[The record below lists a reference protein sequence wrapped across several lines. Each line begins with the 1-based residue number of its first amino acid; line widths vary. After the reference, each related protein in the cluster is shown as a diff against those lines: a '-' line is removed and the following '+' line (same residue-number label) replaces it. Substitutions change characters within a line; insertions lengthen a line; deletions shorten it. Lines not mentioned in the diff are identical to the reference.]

1 MRVFWS
7 AAGTSSRAMNQVAG
21 PSWSWHDPRVPSLEP
36 EIREYYEQGR
46 EAGRLSGEFPSGPL
60 ELARTQELILRN
72 LPAGVLDVLDVGGG
86 PGVYA
91 AWMAQRGHRVRL
103 VDPVQLHLD
112 QARQRQPSLEAV
124 KGDARE
130 LEEPDGSVDVVLLL
144 GPLYHLTEAPDRL
157 RALGEAHRVLRPGG
171 LVFAAGIS
179 RYAALLDLLV
189 RLDRLHE
196 LDVWA
201 RVREAV
207 ATGVFRGHAE
217 GLFTTA
223 YFHLPEDL
231 KEELSSARFSE
242 IEVFN
247 IEGPGFLVGNFADRW
262 ADPAK
267 REAMLEAAR
276 LVEQAP
282 SMMGASSHLLAV
294 GRSGPE

>member
-1 MRVFWS
+1 LTKRES
-7 AAGTSSRAMNQVAG
+7 ATQASRIQ
-21 PSWSWHDPRVPSLEP
+21 
-36 EIREYYEQGR
+36 
-46 EAGRLSGEFPSGPL
+46 
-60 ELARTQELILRN
+60 
-72 LPAGVLDVLDVGGG
+72 
-86 PGVYA
+86 
-91 AWMAQRGHRVRL
+91 
-103 VDPVQLHLD
+103 
-112 QARQRQPSLEAV
+112 
-124 KGDARE
+124 GDARE
-130 LEEPDGSVDVVLLL
+130 LDEPTGSVDVVLLL
-144 GPLYHLTEAPDRL
+144 GPLYHLTEAADRL
-157 RALGEAHRVLRPGG
+157 GALGEAHRVLRSGG
-171 LVFAAGIS
+171 LLFSAGIS

-196 LDVWA
+196 PDVWV

-223 YFHLPEDL
+223 YFHLPEEL
-231 KEELSSARFSE
+231 EEELSSAGFSE

-247 IEGPGFLVGNFADRW
+247 IEGPGFLVDNFADRW

-294 GRSGPE
+294 GRSRPQ